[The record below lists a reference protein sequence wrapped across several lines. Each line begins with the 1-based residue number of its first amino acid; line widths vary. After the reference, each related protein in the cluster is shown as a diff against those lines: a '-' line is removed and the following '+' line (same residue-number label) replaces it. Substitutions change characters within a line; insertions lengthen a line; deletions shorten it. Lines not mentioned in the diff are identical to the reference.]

1 MAKKFIP
8 SISVIIPMYNAEK
21 YIGECL
27 DSILAQTFDDYEII
41 VVDDCST
48 DDSCKIVE
56 NYMNGEGQYKIQ
68 LVKLSENS
76 GMPSTPRNRGLE
88 ISRGEYLFFMDDDDA
103 VTDTA
108 FEELYNVAK
117 KFDADVVHCQK
128 FFTAP
133 GETVT
138 TDKNLL
144 KAISNE
150 RRDIIAS
157 PEWEPNDFAKRV
169 INFSEHKIAWAPWQH
184 FIKRDLLVKMNIEF
198 PPLSISDDFLFSFF
212 ILCTAKKYLTVPNT
226 IYIYRVR
233 QNSTFHSVKTVEKII
248 HSHVRDFF
256 VGMAHLDN
264 FMEKFKFFKLFPDFK
279 YKVFD
284 FFMGNCGI
292 ERIVL
297 QIYEQLPAYELD
309 SLIRKELDSITDKTA
324 LTTYLFS
331 RMNILTLKLIQQLEK
346 KV

>member
-8 SISVIIPMYNAEK
+8 SISVIIPLYNAEK

-76 GMPSTPRNRGLE
+76 GMPSTPRNRGLK
-88 ISRGEYLFFMDDDDA
+88 ISRGEYLFFMDNDDA

-150 RRDIIAS
+150 RRDIICKS
-157 PEWEPNDFAKRV
+157 
-169 INFSEHKIAWAPWQH
+169 
-184 FIKRDLLVKMNIEF
+184 
-198 PPLSISDDFLFSFF
+198 
-212 ILCTAKKYLTVPNT
+212 
-226 IYIYRVR
+226 
-233 QNSTFHSVKTVEKII
+233 
-248 HSHVRDFF
+248 
-256 VGMAHLDN
+256 
-264 FMEKFKFFKLFPDFK
+264 
-279 YKVFD
+279 
-284 FFMGNCGI
+284 
-292 ERIVL
+292 
-297 QIYEQLPAYELD
+297 
-309 SLIRKELDSITDKTA
+309 
-324 LTTYLFS
+324 
-331 RMNILTLKLIQQLEK
+331 
-346 KV
+346 